1 MEGHTNRAFAVQE
14 EERFQTHVSTESF
27 VTLYG
32 CNAYVQEWRFQNCL
46 RWTPLFHAPPIS

>member
-46 RWTPLFHAPPIS
+46 R